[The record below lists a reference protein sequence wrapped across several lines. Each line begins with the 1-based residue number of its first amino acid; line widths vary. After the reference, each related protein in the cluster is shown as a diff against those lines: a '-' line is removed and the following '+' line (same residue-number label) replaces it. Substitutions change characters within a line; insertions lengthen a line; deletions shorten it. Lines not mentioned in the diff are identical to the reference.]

1 MSNNENNEN
10 MSRARR
16 GSVGNAV
23 FSSLFQRNSS
33 IPNGSP
39 SVIPPA
45 AVNMNDPQRRRLS
58 VSTLG
63 LHGASPTSTSA
74 PYHFRRASTSTNSES
89 IDECAVEED
98 ESGSPKTAPT
108 TPFRRMSMGGPPRNF
123 RSGSMAATGKTR
135 ATAPRSQGKSPIS
148 PGLCPRARSV
158 AYSSSVQPTQSL
170 KLAREEKANP
180 LVEQTQFA
188 WSEQLRN
195 RAESSV
201 SAPRPSFSFANGF
214 GNSPPRGNNM
224 QQHDRAKSAAEMPA
238 PPAQSPPAPKPKQP
252 ERRKPD
258 AFQERILK
266 GDFYMD

>member
-1 MSNNENNEN
+1 MSNNNDNNDSMN
-10 MSRARR
+10 RSRR

-23 FSSLFQRNSS
+23 FSNLFQRNGSASS
-33 IPNGSP
+33 GPG

-45 AVNMNDPQRRRLS
+45 VNMNDAAQRRRLS

-63 LHGASPTSTSA
+63 LGASPTSSNA

-98 ESGSPKTAPT
+98 DTGSPNSAKNTPT
-108 TPFRRMSMGGPPRNF
+108 TPFRRMSMGGQPRNF
-123 RSGSMAATGKTR
+123 RSGSIAAD
-135 ATAPRSQGKSPIS
+135 QG
-148 PGLCPRARSV
+148 
-158 AYSSSVQPTQSL
+158 
-170 KLAREEKANP
+170 
-180 LVEQTQFA
+180 QFA
-188 WSEQLRN
+188 WSEQLRS

-201 SAPRPSFSFANGF
+201 SGPRPSFSFANGF
-214 GNSPPRGNNM
+214 GNSPPRGNSM
-224 QQHDRAKSAAEMPA
+224 QATDRPKAAAEMPA
-238 PPAQSPPAPKPKQP
+238 PPAQSLPAQKPKQA